1 MHVPNWL
8 SATILFIVLSP
19 GLLLTL
25 PALSK
30 GVFMSGQTSI
40 TAVLVH
46 AVIFGIIYQ
55 LYLNTCSAWEGFADD
70 CGGKGPCPDE
80 FTCINGNCIDNRPSG
95 KAKPSMPMPS
105 MATIPPGSPSMP
117 SMPSGPSSMPSG
129 SPSGSPSGFPSGS
142 PSGNPLATPEVSNLM
157 KQLIQN
163 PELIKSAAAAMGSPS
178 LTNMKPAS
186 IGSPPSAGS
195 SSLNM

>member
-30 GVFMSGQTSI
+30 GIFMSGQTSI
-40 TAVLVH
+40 MAILVH
-46 AVIFGIIYQ
+46 AVIFGILYQ
-55 LYLNTCSAWEGFADD
+55 LYLNTCRVWEGFASD
-70 CGGKGPCPDE
+70 CGGKGPCPAE
-80 FTCINGNCIDNRPSG
+80 FTCINGNCIDNRPQG
-95 KAKPSMPMPS
+95 KAAPSMPTLSTMPS
-105 MATIPPGSPSMP
+105 MASVPSM
-117 SMPSGPSSMPSG
+117 
-129 SPSGSPSGFPSGS
+129 
-142 PSGNPLATPEVSNLM
+142 ATPPSTGSGDMANLI
-157 KQLIQN
+157 KQLASN
-163 PELIKSAAAAMGSPS
+163 PQLIESAAKAAGSPS

>member
-1 MHVPNWL
+1 MRVPNWL

-46 AVIFGIIYQ
+46 GVIFGILYQ

-95 KAKPSMPMPS
+95 KANPSMPMPS
-105 MATIPPGSPSMP
+105 MASGSSSMPMP
-117 SMPSGPSSMPSG
+117 SMATGSSSMPMASMPSG
-129 SPSGSPSGFPSGS
+129 SGS
-142 PSGNPLATPEVSNLM
+142 PLATPEVSNLM

-186 IGSPPSAGS
+186 VGSPPSAGS